1 MLFNKVNELLV
12 LNSACPYNHN
22 ILTKVTSFV
31 EVDNHVSIDLS
42 DVVNITKDWL
52 AHHMLSV
59 AVKVNIL
66 H

>member
-31 EVDNHVSIDLS
+31 EVDNHVSVDLS
-42 DVVNITKDWL
+42 DVVNIT
-52 AHHMLSV
+52 
-59 AVKVNIL
+59 
-66 H
+66 